1 MCSETLREDT
11 ISIIVPIHNTS
22 EALLKKCVESIL
34 HQTYRAIEVL
44 LIDDGSAEGTAKNC
58 DKIAERDKRI
68 KVFHQSNKGV
78 SVSRNVGID
87 NSTGGYIMFVDS
99 DDTIEAEM
107 CSKMI
112 GLLRKENADVVISGY
127 FRDYSNGKSER
138 IIWNHPAS
146 VFKTEKERRF
156 LIENM
161 LQPENGLAYCWGK
174 LFRKDF
180 LAANSLRVDPV
191 LSMGEDV
198 EFSYKVL
205 KCAGTV
211 SYLPYPLY
219 HYFFNAN
226 SAVRAFKTS
235 IADDYIK
242 SVQILGEDLLKSYKG
257 DKLVCQ
263 AYYNLALYHLLLTMI
278 NYSFHPQNPGK
289 IRDKLKEFKKLCHD
303 PVYKRALQHV
313 DYSCFSITR
322 AVPLFFIVHKWYV
335 LAYAVAVVRHWQ
347 FRRRNNV

>member
-1 MCSETLREDT
+1 MCSETLSEGI
-11 ISIIVPIHNTS
+11 ISIIVPIHNTP
-22 EALLKKCVESIL
+22 EALLRKCVESIL
-34 HQTYRAIEVL
+34 HQTYHAVEVL
-44 LIDDGSAEGTAKNC
+44 LIDDGSAKDTAKNC
-58 DKIAERDKRI
+58 DSIAELDNRI

-78 SVSRNVGID
+78 SMSRNVGIEH
-87 NSTGGYIMFVDS
+87 SSGRYVMFVDS

-107 CSKMI
+107 CSKML
-112 GLLRKENADVVISGY
+112 GLMQKENADVVISGY

-138 IIWNHPAS
+138 IIWNNS
-146 VFKTEKERRF
+146 VTVFKTEKERRF
-156 LIENM
+156 LIEKM

-180 LAANSLRVDPV
+180 LTANSLRVDPV

-205 KCAGTV
+205 KHADIV

-219 HYFFNAN
+219 HYFFNAD
-226 SAVRAFKTS
+226 SAVRAFKKS

-242 SVQILGEDLLKSYKG
+242 SVQILGEDLLKSYKD
-257 DKLVCQ
+257 DKRVCQ

-289 IRDKLKEFKKLCHD
+289 IGDKLKKFKKLCHY
-303 PVYKRALQHV
+303 PVYQKALQHV
-313 DYSCFSITR
+313 DYSRFSITR
-322 AVPLFFIVHKWYV
+322 AVPLFFVVHKWYV